1 MLTVVLMK
9 AQWVSLV
16 LFLGSDFVFS
26 LFFVSLQ
33 PLKCDLRRLPLLAAV
48 YADMFT
54 WNEGFAVRI
63 PPSSAYAQLN
73 VPTMCRC
80 HDCRAKSL
88 LWISVCHRCSRSS
101 CLIRS
106 PAACRR
112 SALPLNGNQSLT
124 ASICTFQPVGFLLA
138 MMAVAI
144 DDNLA
149 DSINNAKSYLP
160 SSWAVS
166 W

>member
-9 AQWVSLV
+9 AQCLSLV
-16 LFLGSDFVFS
+16 LFLGDFVFS
-26 LFFVSLQ
+26 VFLVSLQ
-33 PLKCDLRRLPLLAAV
+33 PLKCDLRWLPLRAAV
-48 YADMFT
+48 YTDMFT
-54 WNEGFAVRI
+54 WNEGFAVCI
-63 PPSSAYAQLN
+63 PPSSAYAQLI
-73 VPTMCRC
+73 VPTMCRS

-88 LWISVCHRCSRSS
+88 LWISVRHRCSRSS

-106 PAACRR
+106 PAACRW
-112 SALPLNGNQSLT
+112 SVLHLNGNQSLT
-124 ASICTFQPVGFLLA
+124 ASICTFQPVGFLLV